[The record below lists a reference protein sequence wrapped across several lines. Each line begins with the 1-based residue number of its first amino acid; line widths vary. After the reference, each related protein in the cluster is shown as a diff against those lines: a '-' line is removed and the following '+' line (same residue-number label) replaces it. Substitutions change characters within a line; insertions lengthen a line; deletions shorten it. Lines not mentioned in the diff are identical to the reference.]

1 MVIFYEI
8 LYTMSA
14 KSTLGETNHNQEEM
28 MSESKGMG
36 AKIGGAL
43 GTVVFVIV
51 MAAVM
56 AYSFS
61 GTVKGMVAVLLWN
74 GSSTLLCGG
83 NQVMKIDGKKVD
95 MTDTVIMAGGSCK
108 LDLTNVEF
116 KSKQAISCG
125 GDAKVTITGGTFEG
139 SDEAIS
145 AGGAARVTIKDAT
158 IIGGKE
164 GISIGGEA
172 DVQVDGGSIRA
183 EKAITAGGN
192 AKIRATGTK
201 IDGAVDKG
209 GNAVVEI

>member
-1 MVIFYEI
+1 
-8 LYTMSA
+8 
-14 KSTLGETNHNQEEM
+14 

-43 GTVVFVIV
+43 GTVVFVIF

-83 NQVMKIDGKKVD
+83 NHVMKIDGKKVD
-95 MTDTVIMAGGSCK
+95 MSDTVITAGGDCK

-116 KSKQAISCG
+116 KSKDVLSVG
-125 GDAKVTITGGTFEG
+125 GSAQVTITGGTFEG
-139 SDEAIS
+139 SNQAIS
-145 AGGAARVTIKDAT
+145 AGGEAKVKIKDAT
-158 IIGGKE
+158 ISGAKTA
-164 GISIGGEA
+164 ISIGGNA
-172 DVQVDGGSIRA
+172 DVQIEGGTIKG
-183 EKAITAGGN
+183 EKAISAGGN
-192 AKIRATGTK
+192 AKLTATGATVE
-201 IDGAVDKG
+201 GAVDKG